1 LLYYKLQLPSYG
13 EIKDKNQFTPHM
25 RPVSKECFPS
35 LNYYAGR
42 IREKKGN
49 ATVTFWKIKF
59 SATGKKFKKKS
70 RE

>member
-25 RPVSKECFPS
+25 RSVSKECFPS

-42 IREKKGN
+42 IR
-49 ATVTFWKIKF
+49 
-59 SATGKKFKKKS
+59 GKKEQRNSNILENKILSHWK
-70 RE
+70 EI